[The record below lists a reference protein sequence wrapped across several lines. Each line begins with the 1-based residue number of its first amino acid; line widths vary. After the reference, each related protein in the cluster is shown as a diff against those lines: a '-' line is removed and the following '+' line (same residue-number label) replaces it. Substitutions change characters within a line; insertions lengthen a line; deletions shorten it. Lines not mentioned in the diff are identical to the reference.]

1 MKPQKH
7 IIKPIIIIGI
17 NFSVSVGLIVLLSIL
32 VMNYVIFV
40 ELAIIYCV
48 LFAIPILGCIIRI
61 VFSCIDLARAIKEY
75 RQPLA

>member
-7 IIKPIIIIGI
+7 INKLIIIIGI
-17 NFSVSVGLIVLLSIL
+17 NFLVTIGLIVLLLIL
-32 VMNYVIFV
+32 VTNYVIFV
-40 ELAIIYCV
+40 ELAIIYYV

-75 RQPLA
+75 K